1 MADET
6 LNKIE
11 REYVIPLRHKWKIVP
26 RYKRANKAVRTVKE
40 FLVRHMKIRDKDL
53 RKIKIDRYLNE
64 ELWFRGIRKPPAK
77 IKVKAVR
84 DGEIVKVE
92 LAELPEK
99 LKFKKLK
106 EEKKLQAST
115 KSEKAHIHKEGEEH
129 EHIHKEQQEKKEE
142 EKEKKAAVVEEGQKI
157 EEALAKKT
165 KHTTK
170 PKAKKKQKSEE
181 KDYNKSSRGR

>member
-106 EEKKLQAST
+106 EEIAS
-115 KSEKAHIHKEGEEH
+115 IN
-129 EHIHKEQQEKKEE
+129 
-142 EKEKKAAVVEEGQKI
+142 KI
-157 EEALAKKT
+157 
-165 KHTTK
+165 
-170 PKAKKKQKSEE
+170 
-181 KDYNKSSRGR
+181 

>member
-11 REYVIPLRHKWKIVP
+11 REYVIPLRHKWKIVQ

-115 KSEKAHIHKEGEEH
+115 KSEKAHIHKE
-129 EHIHKEQQEKKEE
+129 QQEKKEE

-181 KDYNKSSRGR
+181 KDNNKSSRGRSLLL